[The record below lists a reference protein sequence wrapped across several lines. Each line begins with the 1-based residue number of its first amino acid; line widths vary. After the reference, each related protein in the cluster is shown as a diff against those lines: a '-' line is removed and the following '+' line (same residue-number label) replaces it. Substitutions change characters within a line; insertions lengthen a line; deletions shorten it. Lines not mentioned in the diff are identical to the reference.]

1 MYGVL
6 QNSIRHNL
14 SLHDKFK
21 RIQNEGTGKSSWWT
35 INYNAKPGKSP
46 RRRVQSMDQSM
57 ASKASKGAKMA
68 AKRKVGCLTKLETS
82 SSYLLTSVLHLI
94 SITFYTIHQ
103 VFTPQHR
110 GVLSWYFV
118 WILGDDLFL
127 FGRCAVLKDPYKPV
141 LHFLLIAWSSI
152 VLSWKPKKNECLLV
166 DIITTWNFS
175 LIRPLETL
183 W

>member
-1 MYGVL
+1 MVISTGKKRYSTITYQKLGDIWHFDPRPPYTLNLQSDQDLFPYMYGVL

-110 GVLSWYFV
+110 GVLS
-118 WILGDDLFL
+118 
-127 FGRCAVLKDPYKPV
+127 
-141 LHFLLIAWSSI
+141 
-152 VLSWKPKKNECLLV
+152 
-166 DIITTWNFS
+166 
-175 LIRPLETL
+175 
-183 W
+183 